1 MKIAVVLV
9 LLTAAC
15 TSPPPPKPAAP
26 APAPKTGQHGH
37 HTLVH
42 RFEHADEWAPK
53 FDDPTRDEW
62 QRPQE
67 VIAALEL
74 SPGMRVA
81 DIGAGTGYF
90 EPWLSRAVGESG
102 LVYALDVEPD
112 MVRYMTDRV
121 AREKL
126 ANVRPTV
133 VEGDKINLMDLDRI
147 LFVDVWHHLPERE
160 AYAIKIRNALKP
172 GGKVVIVDFTLEAEH
187 GPPKHHR
194 LAPEKIVRELA
205 AGGLSATVSTTKL
218 PEQYIVVGSR
228 P

>member
-1 MKIAVVLV
+1 MKKITLSLSLLLLV
-9 LLTAAC
+9 AC
-15 TSPPPPKPAAP
+15 ASPPPAKPAPTP
-26 APAPKTGQHGH
+26 AVPEQHGH
-37 HTLVH
+37 HMLVH
-42 RFEHADEWAPK
+42 RFEHADAWAPK

-62 QRPQE
+62 QHPKD
-67 VIAALEL
+67 VIAAMEL
-74 SPGMRVA
+74 APGMRVA

-112 MVRYMTDRV
+112 MVRYMKERA

-126 ANVRPTV
+126 ANVQPTV
-133 VEGDKINLMDLDRI
+133 VADDNINLIDIDRM
-147 LFVDVWHHLPERE
+147 LFVDVWHHIPNRG

-172 GGKVVIVDFTLEAEH
+172 GGKVVIVDFTLEATH

-194 LAPEKIVRELA
+194 LAPEKIARELA
-205 AGGLSATVSTTKL
+205 EGGLSATVSPTRL
-218 PEQYIVVGSR
+218 PEQYIVVGMR